1 MKNFEVVGYF
11 KYANISD
18 TVSANSQ
25 KEALTQVLSKY
36 NIEYKDLLKMT
47 VAENQKCLDAGIQP
61 YTMIDFVL
69 TLPMPK
75 GRGFL
80 VAAERYRLTSSFL
93 IGRTPS

>member
-18 TVSANSQ
+18 TVQANSQ

-61 YTMIDFVL
+61 YTMIDFIV
-69 TLPMPK
+69 TNTAVTNPIN
-75 GRGFL
+75 
-80 VAAERYRLTSSFL
+80 AAGSWHVIL
-93 IGRTPS
+93 